1 MAATAEIR
9 ALLERTGH
17 LYTQDPQDVGHIS
30 EFWRKRIAELCDLLD
45 SAPLG
50 IAAVLRAEREAHKA
64 TRLSLSEA
72 RAWAEVLEQRLA
84 AKANDVER
92 ALEKH
97 SAAVRLV
104 EEAVPRMQTLNNAMS
119 PDWLRRAAEFL
130 GE

>member
-1 MAATAEIR
+1 MSAVTEIR

-30 EFWRKRIAELCDLLD
+30 EFWRKKIVDLCALLE

-50 IAAVLRAEREAHKA
+50 IATSLRTEREAHKD
-64 TRLSLSEA
+64 TRLRLSEA
-72 RAWAEVLEQRLA
+72 RAYAEVLEQRLA
-84 AKANDVER
+84 ARANDVEC
-92 ALEKH
+92 ALEK
-97 SAAVRLV
+97 SRAAVRLV